1 MRCAKTREQD
11 CSQRADHGQRF
22 KPVRG
27 KRNYRW
33 QWRRGSPVSIPN
45 TEVKPF
51 SADGTWRVTARKS
64 RSPPVPKWMMEVKAS
79 IIRYSSVAQWQSTRL
94 LTGLLQVRV
103 PPGEPRRSKVRSIQN
118 RGFLAGFLGFSYR
131 SLAPPF
137 HEKSAIF
144 HGRVRG
150 IFAFRS
156 RGVLVLAPAEDVL
169 AAGHHLDGA
178 GAWAEGNPAD
188 VAPVWQVMDLIPK
201 QSNILDSP

>member
-11 CSQRADHGQRF
+11 CSQRADHGQRV

-64 RSPPVPKWMMEVKAS
+64 RSLPVLHKDCGDENFHSPS
-79 IIRYSSVAQWQSTRL
+79 FSSVAQWQSTRL

-103 PPGEPRRSKVRSIQN
+103 PPGEPFRVIT
-118 RGFLAGFLGFSYR
+118 
-131 SLAPPF
+131 
-137 HEKSAIF
+137 
-144 HGRVRG
+144 VRG
-150 IFAFRS
+150 YHP
-156 RGVLVLAPAEDVL
+156 VLHLMIISMAERNARECRPRIPQASAWSCPAKSQF
-169 AAGHHLDGA
+169 
-178 GAWAEGNPAD
+178 WA
-188 VAPVWQVMDLIPK
+188 
-201 QSNILDSP
+201 S